1 MSGIAGLMTADGSP
15 PAGHLLDR
23 LATAL
28 AHRGQGSE
36 RRSVSGGVG
45 FAQID
50 SARVNA
56 EAGRDEPVSDGLL
69 LALDG
74 HILELGGKATD
85 AVDKSPA
92 AGIDNL
98 LRRYRRYGASFVDTL
113 RGAFACAVFDPAEE
127 ALLLARDVFGVR
139 SLYYVEG
146 AHDFAFASEPQAL
159 IAAGLAAADVAEV
172 PRDELLQLQFTT
184 GRETIFPGVF
194 RLLPGETLVV
204 TSGRIV
210 ERRRREALPQ
220 TGPDDIREDTALAR
234 FEAALTASVA
244 ACLSAGEPPALILS
258 ASVKSAAL
266 LAMASRLADRP
277 PLAFCIRLI
286 DGLDE
291 REYTGHVAAATG
303 AELIEVGFGE
313 ADFWRLLPEVAGVL
327 DDPVAD
333 YAALPVYKL
342 AKRARRQSATVLTAE
357 GCDVVLAGYGRYRTA
372 VRPWY
377 LGGPRTPW
385 PRGRF
390 DRLELLRR
398 ESSAWRDG
406 IRAAESLANLAP
418 RSRLQEVQALDC
430 ATWLPNDL
438 LLKLD
443 RALAAHGMQGLTPY
457 LDERLTEIAFRLPD
471 SLKVRRGVGMYLL
484 RRWLDGAASDIQ
496 PFVRHRGPG
505 LPTGEWLH
513 DRGDVLG
520 ELVAQQPGVAEIALP
535 DRVRSV
541 FRSSGKRQGFA
552 AWSLLFY
559 ALWHRRHILGQPPVG
574 DTFDSLA
581 ATRQGG

>member
-15 PAGHLLDR
+15 PAAAILDR
-23 LATAL
+23 LGAAL
-28 AHRGQGSE
+28 AHRGRGAG
-36 RRSVSGGVG
+36 RRSASGGVG
-45 FAQID
+45 FVQTD
-50 SARVNA
+50 SVGA
-56 EAGRDEPVSDGLL
+56 EPAAGSDGPGSDGLL

-74 HILELGGKATD
+74 HVLELGGGA
-85 AVDKSPA
+85 AEPVDKSPG

-98 LRRYRRYGASFVDTL
+98 LRRYRRYGGAFADTL
-113 RGAFACAVFDPAEE
+113 RGTFACAVFDPAEA

-139 SLYYVEG
+139 TVYYVEG
-146 AHDFAFASEPQAL
+146 AHGFAFASEPRAL
-159 IAAGLAAADVAEV
+159 LAAGVAAADVAEV

-210 ERRRREALPQ
+210 ERRRREGLPQ
-220 TGPDDIREDTALAR
+220 TGPDEIREEVALER

-244 ACLSAGEPPALILS
+244 ACLPAGGPPALILS

-277 PLAFCIRLI
+277 PRAFCIRLT
-286 DGLDE
+286 DAGDD

-303 AELIEVGFGE
+303 AELVEVGFGE
-313 ADFWRLLPEVAGVL
+313 ADFWRLLPEVAAVL

-342 AKRARRQSATVLTAE
+342 ATRARAQSDTVLTAE
-357 GCDVVLAGYGRYRTA
+357 GCEVVLAGYGRYRTA
-372 VRPWY
+372 LRPWY

-443 RALAAHGMQGLTPY
+443 RALSAHGMQGLTPY
-457 LDERLTEIAFRLPD
+457 LDERLTDIAFRLPD
-471 SLKVRRGVGMYLL
+471 GLKVRRGIGMYVL
-484 RRWLDGAASDIQ
+484 RRWLDGAASGLR
-496 PFVRHRGPG
+496 PFVRQRRAG
-505 LPTGEWLH
+505 LPMGEWLR

-520 ELVAQQPGVAEIALP
+520 DLVARQPGVAEIALP
-535 DRVRSV
+535 DRVRAV
-541 FRSSGKRQGFA
+541 FRASGKRQGFA

-559 ALWHRRHILGQPPVG
+559 ALWHRRHILGLPPVG